1 MNTNNVNVAPNPVNQ
16 REKIAVSANNAES
29 IEIYSMQGAL
39 IGIEKAETALTFV
52 PTDDLVPGIYFMVIK
67 GSDYAQTV
75 KVIVK

>member
-1 MNTNNVNVAPNPVNQ
+1 MNTNNVDVAPNPVNQ
-16 REKIAVSANNAES
+16 GEKIAVSANNAES